1 MAYCWR
7 FGGSLLKMWWLIV
20 GDVVTHCWRC
30 GGSWVEM
37 WWLIGCAPA
46 FWGRGPG
53 FVFGISH
60 NDSDALLDHCV
71 IMYTISV

>member
-1 MAYCWR
+1 MVH
-7 FGGSLLKMWWLIV
+7 G
-20 GDVVTHCWRC
+20 WRC
-30 GGSWVEM
+30 GGSVVAHQPFGAEV
-37 WWLIGCAPA
+37 
-46 FWGRGPG
+46 PG